1 MKTYLL
7 WRIGKVLEIGENEA
21 KIAGTVPSGKVM
33 VDGLGIGDV
42 GSIVLKDRQ
51 HLSQDGLIIVVIAI
65 ESSTGTIVSGPEI
78 ISRGFVYVRES
89 ENLME
94 EMKQNLKY
102 RLKALEEANVTD
114 WAVIKLTIK
123 DTLRDFLLQRNKR
136 NPMVLP
142 IILEI

>member
-1 MKTYLL
+1 
-7 WRIGKVLEIGENEA
+7 
-21 KIAGTVPSGKVM
+21 M

>member
-1 MKTYLL
+1 MKMYSL
-7 WRIGKVLEIGENEA
+7 WKTGRVLEIGEDSA
-21 KIAGTVPSGKVM
+21 KITGSVPSGKVM

-51 HLSQDGLIIVVIAI
+51 HLAQDGLIIVVLAI
-65 ESSTGTIVSGPEI
+65 NGATGEIVSGPEI

-94 EMKQNLKY
+94 DMKKSLK
-102 RLKALEEANVTD
+102 RELEKLEKEHITD
-114 WAVIKLTIK
+114 WAVIKLTVK
-123 DTLRDFLLQRNKR
+123 DALKDFLLKKNKR

-142 IILEI
+142 IILEV